1 MKSDTQVMNEGFKIL
16 FENMDIVDA
25 ERFITLINR
34 ERGDYTEWRK
44 NLFNG
49 MSIDD
54 IINEGR
60 KYAVEFRKIKG
71 NI

>member
-25 ERFITLINR
+25 ERFIALINR
-34 ERGDYTEWRK
+34 ERGDYTKWRK
-44 NLFNG
+44 NLFSG
-49 MSIDD
+49 MSIDE

-60 KYAVEFRKIKG
+60 KFAVEFRKIKG